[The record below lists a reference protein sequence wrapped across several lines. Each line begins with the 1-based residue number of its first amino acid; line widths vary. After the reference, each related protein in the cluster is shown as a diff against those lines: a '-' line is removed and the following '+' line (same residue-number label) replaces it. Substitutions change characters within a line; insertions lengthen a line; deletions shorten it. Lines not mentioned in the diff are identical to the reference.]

1 MTQKQ
6 KKSVFEKNAEEAYNF
21 ISKNKLEDK
30 TRFLMIGIQGTNE
43 FTIAKMPRIKYI
55 FK

>member
-6 KKSVFEKNAEEAYNF
+6 KKSVFEKNAEEAYNL
-21 ISKNKLEDK
+21 ISKHKLEDNK
-30 TRFLMIGIQGTNE
+30 RFFMIDILGTNE
-43 FTIAKMPRIKYI
+43 NTIAKMPRIKYI